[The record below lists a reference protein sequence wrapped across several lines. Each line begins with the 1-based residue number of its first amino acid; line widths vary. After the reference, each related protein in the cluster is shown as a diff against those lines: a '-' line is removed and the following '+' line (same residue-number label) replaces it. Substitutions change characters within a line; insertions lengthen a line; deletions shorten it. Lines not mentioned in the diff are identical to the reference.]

1 MLLKY
6 NRNLYSKDALLK
18 AAFNFTD
25 KAYIHLSQTEN
36 EYTVDFVMKEGNIV
50 SEKEFDNEM
59 IFQTMRHKVY
69 LETADIRK
77 IMVARAMASTII
89 DDEEPKPQ
97 TTDFNADEI
106 LTDWFENNEN
116 N

>member
-6 NRNLYSKDALLK
+6 NRNLYCKEALLK

-36 EYTVDFVMKEGNIV
+36 EYIVDFVIKEGNTV
-50 SEKEFDNEM
+50 SEQEFDNEM
-59 IFQTMRHKVY
+59 IFQTMRHNVY

-89 DDEEPKPQ
+89 NDEEPKQQ
-97 TTDFNADEI
+97 TIDFNADEI

>member
-36 EYTVDFVMKEGNIV
+36 EYIVDFVVKEGNIV

-59 IFQTMRHKVY
+59 IFQTMRHK
-69 LETADIRK
+69 DIWK
-77 IMVARAMASTII
+77 LLIS
-89 DDEEPKPQ
+89 EKLWLHELWHLQ
-97 TTDFNADEI
+97 
-106 LTDWFENNEN
+106 
-116 N
+116 

>member
-6 NRNLYSKDALLK
+6 NRNLYCKEALLK

-36 EYTVDFVMKEGNIV
+36 EYIVDFVIKEGNTV
-50 SEKEFDNEM
+50 SEQEFDNEM

-77 IMVARAMASTII
+77 IMAVSYTHLDVYKRQVRKSGGICYQ
-89 DDEEPKPQ
+89 D
-97 TTDFNADEI
+97 
-106 LTDWFENNEN
+106 LS
-116 N
+116 

>member
-36 EYTVDFVMKEGNIV
+36 EYIVDFVVKEGNIV
-50 SEKEFDNEM
+50 SEKEFDNE
-59 IFQTMRHKVY
+59 MRHKVY

>member
-36 EYTVDFVMKEGNIV
+36 EYIVDFVVKREISCQKKN
-50 SEKEFDNEM
+50 
-59 IFQTMRHKVY
+59 
-69 LETADIRK
+69 L
-77 IMVARAMASTII
+77 
-89 DDEEPKPQ
+89 
-97 TTDFNADEI
+97 TTK
-106 LTDWFENNEN
+106 
-116 N
+116 